1 MTLIKFIQQ
10 KINEGVIISFFSA
23 CEEVL
28 ESDNFCNSTRSQVE
42 EAYNQCTK

>member
-1 MTLIKFIQQ
+1 MTLIQFIQQ
-10 KINEGVIISFFSA
+10 NINEGIITSFFSA

-28 ESDNFCNSTRSQVE
+28 ESSEFCNSTRNQVE